1 MSNIAVLVLLW
12 LVHVGGLEF
21 NWKWMLIRKQQDEY
35 AGCMQT
41 DTEALCGLHMP
52 QHPYM
57 SFLKALFTKIFHDTE
72 KIQTHKTL
80 LV

>member
-1 MSNIAVLVLLW
+1 
-12 LVHVGGLEF
+12 
-21 NWKWMLIRKQQDEY
+21 MLIRKQQDEY

-41 DTEALCGLHMP
+41 DTEALCGLNMP

-57 SFLKALFTKIFHDTE
+57 SFLKALFTKIVHDTE

-80 LV
+80 LA